1 MPSGTL
7 AVSPPIVNVTA
18 PAGGTVSA
26 DVRLQSGIAQTVAL
40 QSQGLGQAGD
50 GSFNYVATADDVNA
64 DSARSMVNVSPAT
77 ISMQPGGEQ
86 KLTITVTVPQNV
98 GDGIRYAMVRVTG
111 TPGGVAAQQVGI
123 AVELGVPVIVTIS
136 NTNLKKTG
144 KLANLKVGTTD
155 VGWHVVTGQIQNTGN
170 AHFGGAPN
178 PLHISAA
185 VYDSGNHSVAGNR
198 ENFTGNSILPS
209 YSRDFSVSLGKTL
222 ASGNY
227 RVEVVA
233 ALQDGTVVDK
243 TAMAFSVSNG
253 QVLGATAVPYQGA
266 TTGTG
271 SDGNGLLLGV
281 LGGALGGA
289 FLVAVF
295 ALVSRRRGRLHDSL
309 AKSR

>member
-1 MPSGTL
+1 MHSQARRVANALVIGTILLLGQMGVAHAADPTAQPRTAVVTAAPSMPSGTL

-144 KLANLKVGTTD
+144 KLANLTMMAD
-155 VGWHVVTGQIQNTGN
+155 
-170 AHFGGAPN
+170 APY
-178 PLHISAA
+178 A
-185 VYDSGNHSVAGNR
+185 VDQLR
-198 ENFTGNSILPS
+198 LKDIEIL
-209 YSRDFSVSLGKTL
+209 
-222 ASGNY
+222 
-227 RVEVVA
+227 
-233 ALQDGTVVDK
+233 GTV
-243 TAMAFSVSNG
+243 
-253 QVLGATAVPYQGA
+253 YE
-266 TTGTG
+266 
-271 SDGNGLLLGV
+271 
-281 LGGALGGA
+281 
-289 FLVAVF
+289 
-295 ALVSRRRGRLHDSL
+295 GRLHP
-309 AKSR
+309 APGSR